1 MLLLN
6 NDMKPDTVQTV
17 AASDYDMVVIDD
29 LASMKDHSA
38 TEVAAIVQALRI
50 KPDGGRR
57 LVIAY
62 LNVGQA
68 EDYRTYWRSGWRIG
82 SPSWIL
88 ATDPDGWKGN
98 FPVAYWKAAW
108 QDTIAGPNG
117 LLSSIIA
124 LGFDGVYLDWIGGF
138 EDDRVIAAARR
149 DGVDQREE
157 MIRWVSNLSA
167 AAKTLKPGFQIIGQN
182 ATALLTDGRYVAAL
196 DGVAQED
203 IWFTGGDGGPEGDC
217 PVPRSPSEVGSPT
230 FVDQLPKPC
239 RRAFR
244 KDRSNAMHFAG
255 ESEIV
260 PLLDLARAQDKA
272 VFTVDYALHGS
283 NVAWVAQRSR
293 ALGFVPFVGARS
305 LSAYVPPMRD

>member
-1 MLLLN
+1 MLLLD
-6 NDMKPDTVQTV
+6 NDLKPDTVQTI

-38 TEVAAIVQALRI
+38 DDVAAKVRALQV
-50 KPDGGRR
+50 KPDGSRR
-57 LVIAY
+57 IVIAY

-68 EDYRTYWRSGWRIG
+68 EDYRTYWLKGWRIG

-98 FPVAYWKAAW
+98 YPVAYWDAAW
-108 QDTIAGPNG
+108 QTTIAGQDG
-117 LLSSIIA
+117 LLKSIVD

-149 DGVDQREE
+149 VGVDAREE
-157 MIRWVSNLSA
+157 MIRWVAQVST
-167 AAKTLKPGFQIIGQN
+167 AAKALKPGFKIIGQN
-182 ATALLTDGRYVAAL
+182 ATALLTDEAYLAAL

-217 PVPRSPSEVGSPT
+217 PVPRTASDVGNPA
-230 FVDQLPKPC
+230 FVEQLPKPC
-239 RRAFR
+239 LRAFR

-260 PLLDLARAQDKA
+260 PLLDIARAQNKA
-272 VFTVDYALHGS
+272 VFTVDYALHSS
-283 NVAWVAQRSR
+283 NVAWVAARSR
-293 ALGFVPFVGARS
+293 TLGFVPFVGARS
-305 LSAYVPPMRD
+305 LSAYIPPAPE